1 MDVAYKIYLV
11 EKFLNHSLTA
21 EEEKEFRQ
29 WLDEDVRNR
38 NLIERLQ
45 KNEGIRERMDYFRQ
59 VDEAKGWAGIKRQ
72 CDFRK
77 EKRFF
82 LKNVIRYAAMIA
94 VIAGAY
100 WLLHGRTSQDVEV
113 VDAGN
118 VGVALEDDERR
129 VIVELAGGERLV
141 LGDSLD
147 LKQGEFEGGNFAEAK
162 DGLKF
167 NAQSAEKQNDKMN
180 RIVVPRG
187 GEYQI
192 VLSDG
197 TKVWLN
203 ADTYLIF
210 PSVFDK
216 HERIVEVKGE
226 AFFEVAHNAEWPFV
240 VKMDKSMVKV
250 LGTSF
255 NINTY
260 DQRNT
265 TTLVEGVVELAL
277 EQGNCRLKPGEQGIV
292 ENGKV
297 SVASVNVREYI
308 SWKDGFFIF
317 RNRRLEDALTI
328 LSRWYDLQVYYQNE
342 QVKELHFTGNIR
354 KHADVGQLLR
364 YWEETG
370 LVGFEIKGK
379 TVRVFEK

>member
-11 EKFLNHSLTA
+11 EKFLNHSLSDK
-21 EEEKEFRQ
+21 EEKEFLQ
-29 WLDEDVRNR
+29 WLEEDVRNR
-38 NLIERLQ
+38 ELIERLRN
-45 KNEGIRERMDYFRQ
+45 NEGVQERMDYFQ
-59 VDEAKGWAGIKRQ
+59 HVDEAKGWSGIKHH
-72 CDFRK
+72 CHFRK

-82 LKNVIRYAAMIA
+82 WENIIRYAAMIA
-94 VIAGAY
+94 VVAGGF
-100 WLLHGRTSQDVEV
+100 WLLRDGESQKVEMVNVEKVGLENNEGRV
-113 VDAGN
+113 V
-118 VGVALEDDERR
+118 
-129 VIVELAGGERLV
+129 VELAGGERLV

-147 LKQGEFEGGNFAEAK
+147 LKQGEFEGGKFLEAK
-162 DGLKF
+162 EGLKF
-167 NAQSAEKQNDKMN
+167 SAQSTAEQSREMN

-203 ADTYLIF
+203 ADTYLVF

-216 HERIVEVKGE
+216 RERVVAVEGE
-226 AFFEVAHNAEWPFV
+226 AFFEVAHNASWPFV
-240 VKMDKSMVKV
+240 VKMDKSTVKV

-260 DQRNT
+260 DRRNT

-277 EQGNCRLKPGEQGIV
+277 ERGNCRLKPGEQGVV

-297 SVASVNVREYI
+297 SVASVDVREYI

-317 RNRRLEDALTI
+317 RNRRLEDALTV
-328 LSRWYDLQVYYQNE
+328 LSRWYDLQVFYQNE
-342 QVKELHFTGNIR
+342 RVKGLHFTGNIR
-354 KHADVGQLLR
+354 KHSDVRQLLK

-370 LVGFEIKGK
+370 MVGFEMKGK
-379 TVRVFEK
+379 TLMVFEK